1 MKKRY
6 FDGCFTVSNN
16 CLKWYYYIIE
26 EKAETARF
34 ELSFLC
40 EKSSSEGGGHIGLNQ
55 RQKLFASEYIKL
67 GNATQAAINA
77 GYSEK
82 TAGRIAG
89 QNLKKLEIKRF
100 IDAEIEKMHE
110 ENIMDAKEALSIL
123 SDIARGKRD
132 EEVIMMNPVSGEVE
146 RIMKKADNN
155 TVIKAITEILKR
167 YPTAKQAEKLQLEIE
182 KLKSQIG
189 GDEGQDEKIV
199 GFLDIIKGAVSDG
212 LE

>member
-1 MKKRY
+1 M
-6 FDGCFTVSNN
+6 V
-16 CLKWYYYIIE
+16 LLYYRR
-26 EKAETARF
+26 KSETAHF
-34 ELSFLC
+34 VGCLFYAQ
-40 EKSSSEGGGHIGLNQ
+40 KSSDEGGGHIGLNQ

-100 IDAEIEKMHE
+100 IESEVEKMHDA
-110 ENIMDAKEALSIL
+110 NIMSAKEALSIL

-132 EEVIMMNPVSGEVE
+132 EEVLMMNPVTGEVE
-146 RIMKKADNN
+146 RVTKKADNN

-189 GDEGQDEKIV
+189 GDEGQDEKIA

>member
-1 MKKRY
+1 M
-6 FDGCFTVSNN
+6 GCLFYAQN
-16 CLKWYYYIIE
+16 
-26 EKAETARF
+26 
-34 ELSFLC
+34 
-40 EKSSSEGGGHIGLNQ
+40 SSSEGGGHIGLNQ

-67 GNATQAAINA
+67 GNGTQAAINA
-77 GYSEK
+77 GYSPRTSGAQAEK
-82 TAGRIAG
+82 L
-89 QNLKKLEIKRF
+89 LKKAEIKSF
-100 IDAEIEKMHE
+100 IQAEVEKMHS

-132 EEVIMMNPVSGEVE
+132 EEVLMMNPVTGEVE
-146 RIMKKADNN
+146 RVTKKADNN

-189 GDEGQDEKIV
+189 GDEGQDEKIA

>member
-1 MKKRY
+1 M
-6 FDGCFTVSNN
+6 GCLFYAQESN
-16 CLKWYYYIIE
+16 
-26 EKAETARF
+26 
-34 ELSFLC
+34 
-40 EKSSSEGGGHIGLNQ
+40 SEGGGHIGLNQ

-67 GNATQAAINA
+67 GNGTQAVINA
-77 GYSEK
+77 GYSER
-82 TAGRIAG
+82 TASSQSERLLR
-89 QNLKKLEIKRF
+89 NVEIKRF
-100 IDAEIEKMHE
+100 IQAEVEKMHS

-132 EEVIMMNPVSGEVE
+132 EEVLMMNPLTGEVE
-146 RIMKKADNN
+146 RVTKKADNN

-189 GDEGQDEKIV
+189 GDEGQDEKIA